1 MLKWGKV
8 SCKTEKKKRKSQVFT
23 TNGKKKK
30 NYKII
35 RQRNKDKDKQKQ
47 DAKLID
53 KTFNY

>member
-8 SCKTEKKKRKSQVFT
+8 SCKTEKKKENHKSLQPT
-23 TNGKKKK
+23 EKKK

-47 DAKLID
+47 DAKVID